1 MEERDTVR
9 AEKVPENFKKVMA
22 KKLLKSNKPDLPKF
36 HLPVDHEAAL
46 LKD

>member
-1 MEERDTVR
+1 M
-9 AEKVPENFKKVMA
+9 K
-22 KKLLKSNKPDLPKF
+22 KKLKINPSVQNLKKGMKSSHDLFWPDLPKF